1 MVPGE
6 LLGRAAAASQ
16 TSAFVA
22 AAAGALAGGAAAAA
36 QGLTAPFVLSV
47 ALGGIAT
54 MTWIFSTRAGPA
66 TA

>member
-6 LLGRAAAASQ
+6 LLGRVAAASQ
-16 TSAFVA
+16 TCAFVA

-36 QGLTAPFVLSV
+36 QGLTAAFVLSV

-54 MTWIFSTRAGPA
+54 MTWIFGTRADPA
-66 TA
+66 PA